1 MSKTSPPG
9 TWGTVRLLLASARR
23 RNEGRGDRQQELL
36 NQRSNG
42 KGFNWASISSFIT
55 MIAGLVIQGCA
66 IGSIWFAVQAGQS
79 AEAELQGR
87 VVVSSAFIEQV
98 QAAEHIN
105 FASPQVRSDSLAEAI
120 DDEAHNIASGEGH
133 REREVVAAR
142 LRAVVMASGSRNLV
156 TAGAV
161 EHGLTP
167 AGLAT
172 PIPAFV
178 GSLLLLA
185 WLGTLVCAGE
195 GLELD
200 LQRRR
205 HPMWE
210 WLFSHPVPPRA
221 VFLAEML
228 APLAANPIYW
238 TAPLFVGG
246 LFMVAYD
253 PIYGL
258 AAFALIGVPLSVA
271 AGCLGKALEIGAL
284 LRLSPRTRGGVI
296 GIISW
301 FGFVGSV
308 GPVLGLFTGQWVITH
323 FAAPLGYA
331 AAGLPAPLLALFL
344 GFHGASAPSFLR
356 ALAFGWLLAAAILG
370 FAVWFSV
377 RSLRNG
383 LSGAFAA
390 ETVTHSPARQT
401 RFGRQ
406 PLYRKEILWFLR
418 DRSAIVQTILIPL
431 TVSAYNLFNLR
442 GVLQYATDSW
452 NLLAGAAI
460 ALGTYMLWVL
470 GPKSLVSEG
479 PALWIALTWPQ
490 GMESMLKAKAWLWS
504 LIATLLVAVV
514 LLLGCALFPQDAW
527 KIALVGVGW
536 YLFARSM
543 AEKAVTLVTVV
554 SESGEAQPIP
564 AGRRWAAQLGML
576 TFAVGICTQVWS
588 LAIVGIVYSWV
599 TAAAMWENFRERLP
613 YLYDPWSEKLP
624 PPPTLMHAMIAISAM
639 LELSSVIAALVA
651 GLGGRESLPV
661 AMAVGYSASAVLV
674 SMVTAQV
681 LEDRGMNPAAAWLW
695 SPPPSGTVHMFAA
708 PWETLWN
715 LVRHHGRALAEGLA
729 LGLLLGGFAWV
740 YIHALAMFPTFA
752 QEIADTHT
760 QFATNPPLRF
770 SYAFIAILC
779 APFAEEYLFRGL
791 LYRALDR
798 QWGGWKAVFAAAA
811 FFAIYHPPLA
821 WLPVGLLG
829 MLNCLMF
836 KRTGRLAPAVVLH
849 MAYNAVVVLTI

>member
-1 MSKTSPPG
+1 MSLATPPG
-9 TWGTVRLLLASARR
+9 TWGTVRLLLASAQRR
-23 RNEGRGDRQQELL
+23 TEGRRKRQQELL
-36 NQRSNG
+36 NQRSDG
-42 KGFNWASISSFIT
+42 KGFDWSGIGNVIAVL
-55 MIAGLVIQGCA
+55 AGLVIQGCA
-66 IGSIWFAVQAGQS
+66 VAAIWIAVQAGQG
-79 AEAELQGR
+79 AEAERQGR
-87 VVVSSAFIEQV
+87 VIVSSEFIETV
-98 QAAEHIN
+98 KSAEQTN
-105 FASPQVRSDSLAEAI
+105 FANPQVRNDSLADAI
-120 DDEAHNIASGEGH
+120 DDEAREIASD
-133 REREVVAAR
+133 RNDIDREVTAAR
-142 LRAVVMASGSRNLV
+142 LRAVVAASGSRNLV
-156 TAGAV
+156 TARAV

-167 AGLAT
+167 QGLTA

-178 GSLLLLA
+178 GSVLLLA
-185 WLGTLVCAGE
+185 WLVTLVCLGE

-221 VFLAEML
+221 VFLAEMI
-228 APLAANPIYW
+228 APLAANPAYW

-246 LFMVAYD
+246 LFFVAYD
-253 PIYGL
+253 PVYGL
-258 AAFALIGVPLSVA
+258 AAFALIGVPISVA
-271 AGCLGKALEIGAL
+271 AGCLGKALEIGAM
-284 LRLSPRTRGGVI
+284 LRLPPRTRGGVI
-296 GIISW
+296 GIVSW
-301 FGFVGSV
+301 LGFVGTMGPLV
-308 GPVLGLFTGQWVITH
+308 GLITGEWVISH
-323 FAAPLGYA
+323 LARQIAFAAR
-331 AAGLPAPLLALFL
+331 LPAPLLALFL
-344 GFHGASAPSFLR
+344 GFDGTGGSSFLR
-356 ALAFGWLLAAAILG
+356 ALAFGWLLAAAMLG

-390 ETVTHSPARQT
+390 ETVASSPARQV

-406 PLYRKEILWFLR
+406 PLYRKEMLWFLR

-431 TVSAYNLFNLR
+431 TIAAYEMFQMRGLLR
-442 GVLQYATDSW
+442 HAAESW

-460 ALGTYMLWVL
+460 MLGTYLLWVL
-470 GPKSLVSEG
+470 GPKSLISEG
-479 PALWIALTWPQ
+479 SALWIALTWPQ

-514 LLLGCALFPQDAW
+514 LLIGCALFPQDAW
-527 KIALVGVGW
+527 KIALVGIGW

-564 AGRRWAAQLGML
+564 TGRRWAAQLGMF
-576 TFAVGICTQVWS
+576 TFAIGICTQVWS

-599 TAAAMWENFRERLP
+599 TAAAMWENFRARLP
-613 YLYDPWSEKLP
+613 YLYDPWSEKVP

-639 LELSSVIAALVA
+639 LELSSVITAFVV
-651 GLGGRESLPV
+651 GIGGRVNLPV

-674 SMVTAQV
+674 SIVTARV
-681 LEDRGMNPAAAWLW
+681 LDDRGMNPGAAWLW
-695 SPPPSGTVHMFAA
+695 SPPAAQAVHMFVA
-708 PWETLWN
+708 PWETLGN
-715 LVRHHGRALAEGLA
+715 LIRHYGRAMAQGLA

-740 YIHALAMFPTFA
+740 YIHVLAMFPPFA
-752 QEIADTHT
+752 QQIAASHA
-760 QFATNPPLRF
+760 QFAANPPLRF

-798 QWGGWKAVFAAAA
+798 QWGGGKAVFAAAA
-811 FFAIYHPPLA
+811 FFAIYHSPLA
-821 WLPVGLLG
+821 WIPVGLLG
-829 MLNCLMF
+829 ALNCYMF

-849 MAYNAVVVLTI
+849 MAYNTVVVFTGS

>member
-1 MSKTSPPG
+1 MSAATPPG
-9 TWGTVRLLLASARR
+9 TWGTVRLLLASAHRR
-23 RNEGRGDRQQELL
+23 TEGRRKRQQELL
-36 NQRSNG
+36 SQRSDG
-42 KGFNWASISSFIT
+42 KGFDWSSFGN
-55 MIAGLVIQGCA
+55 MLVFLAGLVIQGCA
-66 IGSIWFAVQAGQS
+66 VASIWIAVQAGQD
-79 AEAELQGR
+79 AEAERQGR
-87 VVVSSAFIEQV
+87 VIVSSAFIDSV
-98 QAAEHIN
+98 KAAEQIN
-105 FASPQVRSDSLAEAI
+105 FATPQVRSDSLAEAI
-120 DDEAHNIASGEGH
+120 DDEAREIASDRSGLD
-133 REREVVAAR
+133 RKAVAAK
-142 LRAVVMASGSRNLV
+142 LRAVVTASGSRTLV
-156 TAGAV
+156 TADDV
-161 EHGLTP
+161 EHGLKP
-167 AGLAT
+167 QGLAT

-178 GSLLLLA
+178 GSILLLL
-185 WLGTLVCAGE
+185 WLVTLVCQGE

-210 WLFSHPVPPRA
+210 WLFSHPVQPRA

-228 APLAANPIYW
+228 APLATNPAYW
-238 TAPLFVGG
+238 TAPLFAGG
-246 LFMVAYD
+246 LFMIAYD
-253 PIYGL
+253 PLYGL
-258 AAFALIGVPLSVA
+258 AAFALIGVPISVA

-296 GIISW
+296 GLVSW
-301 FGFVGSV
+301 FGFVGTIGPIIGLVV
-308 GPVLGLFTGQWVITH
+308 GEWVIAH
-323 FAAPLGYA
+323 FAGQLAFLA
-331 AAGLPAPLLALFL
+331 RLPAPLLGLFL
-344 GFHGASAPSFLR
+344 GFDGAGGQSFLR
-356 ALAFGWLLAAAILG
+356 AVIFGWLLAAAMLG

-390 ETVTHSPARQT
+390 ETVANSPARPV

-406 PLYRKEILWFLR
+406 PLYRKEMLWFLR

-431 TVSAYNLFNLR
+431 TIAAYEMFQLR
-442 GVLQYATDSW
+442 GVLRYATESW

-479 PALWIALTWPQ
+479 AALWIALTWPQ

-514 LLLGCALFPQDAW
+514 LLIGCALFPQAWW
-527 KIALVGVGW
+527 KIALVGAGW

-564 AGRRWAAQLGML
+564 SGRRWAAQLGML
-576 TFAVGICTQVWS
+576 TFAIGISTQVWS

-599 TAAAMWENFRERLP
+599 TAAAMWENFRARLP
-613 YLYDPWSEKLP
+613 YLYDPWPEKLP
-624 PPPTLMHAMIAISAM
+624 PPPTLMHAMIAVSAM
-639 LELSSVIAALVA
+639 LELSSLIAACVV
-651 GLGGRESLPV
+651 GFGGRENLPL

-674 SMVTAQV
+674 SIVTARV
-681 LEDRGMNPAAAWLW
+681 LDDRGMHPAAAWLW
-695 SPPPSGTVHMFAA
+695 SPPPTQAVPMFAA

-715 LVRHHGRALAEGLA
+715 LLRHHGRALAEGLA

-740 YIHALAMFPTFA
+740 YLHALAMFPPFA
-752 QEIADTHT
+752 QQIAATHA
-760 QFATNPPLRF
+760 QFAANPPLRF
-770 SYAFIAILC
+770 SYAFIAIFC

-798 QWGGWKAVFAAAA
+798 QWGGGKAVFAAAA

-829 MLNCLMF
+829 ALNCFIF

-849 MAYNAVVVLTI
+849 MAYNTVVVFTT